1 LAAPEIG
8 RPSAVRSMAA
18 ATPLVEAT
26 GVSFAYGQ
34 NRVLED
40 VGISVRP
47 GEFVALVG
55 PNGSG
60 KTTLLRVLLGSLTP
74 STGTARL
81 FGEAPRRLRQPW
93 RLGYVP
99 QRPVLASEVPATVE
113 EIVASGRLAR
123 RGWWRPLRRTDREE
137 VRHALES
144 VDLERL
150 ARRPVN
156 ELSAGQQQR
165 AFIAR
170 AFAGEPELLVLDEPI
185 AGVDAESQRRF
196 RDSLVHLIREHGAG
210 VLLVSHELSP
220 VAPDLDRVVVL
231 KRTVLFEGPPADL
244 TKEGVSLGV
253 HREDLPLWLEGLR

>member
-1 LAAPEIG
+1 MAAPE
-8 RPSAVRSMAA
+8 VRSPGSAA
-18 ATPLVEAT
+18 SIGSLLVEAS

-34 NRVLED
+34 NTVLED
-40 VGISVRP
+40 VTISVRP
-47 GEFVALVG
+47 RQFVALVG

-60 KTTLLRVLLGSLTP
+60 KTTLLRILLGALTP
-74 STGTARL
+74 SVGTVRL
-81 FGEAPRRLRQPW
+81 FGESPRRLHQPW

-99 QRPVLASEVPATVE
+99 QRPILASEVPATVE

-123 RGWWRPLRRTDREE
+123 RGWWRPLGRADREA
-137 VRHALES
+137 VGHALES
-144 VDLERL
+144 VDLVHL
-150 ARRPVN
+150 ARRPLN

-170 AFAGEPELLVLDEPI
+170 AFAGGPELLVLDEPI

-220 VAPDLDRVVVL
+220 VAQDVDRVVVL
-231 KRTVLFEGPPADL
+231 KQTVLFDGAPAEL

-253 HREDLPLWLEGLR
+253 HREDLPLWLEGLT